1 MSNDTIAER
10 IEAGESFVDPDNF
23 EFDNADDDIDR
34 ENESTRDLLGRVSG
48 ALNRRSFMG
57 NAAKAGA
64 GAVALGT
71 LASGSAAAYHEASDV
86 DILNFALT
94 LEHLEA
100 AYYNEFLDEYS
111 EGEIENADAIGMKF
125 ADPKLRYSTWQELVR
140 IRDHEEAHV
149 EALTSTINDL
159 GGTPVEAAEYEFP
172 YDSLESFVKFSNRV
186 EAVGTSAYAG
196 AAPFLDNEAVVE
208 AGLSI
213 HSVEARHTSY
223 FGALLPKSSMPNA
236 FDPARS
242 MDQVVGIVSPPDR
255 LRVVS
260 SAHSRF
266 FDRVPP

>member
-10 IEAGESFVDPDNF
+10 IEAGESFVDPDDF

-100 AYYNEFLDEYS
+100 AYYNEFLDEHS
-111 EGEIENADAIGMKF
+111 EGEVERSDAIGAKF
-125 ADPKLRYSTWQELVR
+125 ADPQLQYSTWQEIVA

-149 EALTSTINDL
+149 DALTKTIKDL

-172 YDSLESFVKFSNRV
+172 YSTMEEFVKFSNRV

-242 MDQVVGIVSPPDR
+242 MDQVVGIVSP
-255 LRVVS
+255 LIVS
-260 SAHSRF
+260 E
-266 FDRVPP
+266 

>member
-1 MSNDTIAER
+1 MTHDTVAEK
-10 IEAGESFVDPDNF
+10 IEAGESFIDPDDF

-34 ENESTRDLLGRVSG
+34 ENESTRELLGRVSG

-64 GAVALGT
+64 GAVALGALGT
-71 LASGSAAAYHEASDV
+71 GSAAAYHEASEV

-100 AYYNEFLDEYS
+100 AYYNEFLSEYS
-111 EGEIENADAIGMKF
+111 EGEIENADAIGAKF
-125 ADPKLRYSTWQELVR
+125 ADPKLRYSNWQELVR

-149 EALTSTINDL
+149 EALTKTINDL

-172 YDSLESFVKFSNRV
+172 YDSLEGFVKFSNRV

-196 AAPFLDNEAVVE
+196 AAPFLSTDAVVE

-223 FGALLPKSSMPNA
+223 FGSLLPKSSMPNA

-242 MDQVVGIVSPPDR
+242 MDQVVGIVSP
-255 LRVVS
+255 LIVS
-260 SAHSRF
+260 E
-266 FDRVPP
+266 